1 MKRLVFVFLM
11 ICLLVGCASE
21 IPPAAQPAP
30 PTAAAEVASPSAEP
44 AVSASGIPEYTG
56 EPYVV
61 LNNNIPSFEQELID
75 MGSYEYYSEL
85 DQLGRCGAALANL
98 GQDLM
103 PTEDRGSISHVYP
116 SGWNQ
121 AQYDIV
127 DGKMLYNRCHLI
139 GFQLAGE
146 NANEKNLITGTRYF
160 NVEGMLP
167 FEDQVA
173 EYIHNTGNRVLYRV
187 IPMYEGEE
195 LVARGVQMDAWSVED
210 GGEGVCFSVFI
221 FNVQPGITI
230 NYLTGESVLDGE
242 ELPSQKEEAYVVNKN
257 SKKIHLPSCSGSRSM
272 KEENRWDFTGTL
284 AELMELGYE
293 VCGNCLGK

>member
-1 MKRLVFVFLM
+1 MMRLVSIFL
-11 ICLLVGCASE
+11 LLCILAGCTTSV
-21 IPPAAQPAP
+21 PPAVPPALP
-30 PTAAAEVASPSAEP
+30 AAVTEEASL

-56 EPYVV
+56 EAYVV
-61 LNNNIPSFEQELID
+61 LNGNIPEFNQELID
-75 MGSYEYYSEL
+75 IGPYEYYSEL
-85 DQLGRCGAALANL
+85 DSLGRCGAAVANL

-103 PTEDRGSISHVYP
+103 PSEDRGSISHVYP

-121 AQYDIV
+121 AEYDIV

-173 EYIHNTGNRVLYRV
+173 EYIHNTGNRVLFRV
-187 IPMYEGEE
+187 TPMYEGNE

-210 GGEGVCFSVFI
+210 GGEGVCFSVFV

-230 NYLTGESVLDGE
+230 NYLTGESVPDGE
-242 ELPSQKEEAYVVNKN
+242 ELPTVDSDAADYVVNKS
-257 SKKIHLPSCSGSRSM
+257 SKKIHLPSCSGAQSM
-272 KEENRWDFTGTL
+272 KEENRWEFTGPL
-284 AELMELGYE
+284 AELTELGYE
-293 VCGNCLGK
+293 FCGNCLGE

>member
-1 MKRLVFVFLM
+1 MKRLVP
-11 ICLLVGCASE
+11 ILLLLCILAGCAGE
-21 IPPAAQPAP
+21 IPPAATPAP
-30 PTAAAEVASPSAEP
+30 PPVVTEEVSL

-56 EPYVV
+56 EKYVV
-61 LNNNIPSFEQELID
+61 LNNNIPEFDQELIEI
-75 MGSYEYYSEL
+75 GSYEYYSQL
-85 DQLGRCGAALANL
+85 DQLGRCGAAVANL

-121 AQYDIV
+121 AEYDIV

-173 EYIHNTGNRVLYRV
+173 EYIHSTGNRVLFRV
-187 IPMYEGEE
+187 TPMYEGEE

-210 GGEGVCFSVFI
+210 GGEGVCFSVFV

-230 NYLTGESVLDGE
+230 NYLTGESVLEGE
-242 ELPSQKEEAYVVNKN
+242 ELPSQKETTYVVNRN
-257 SKKIHLPSCSGSRSM
+257 SKKIHLPTCSGAESM
-272 KEENRWDFTGTL
+272 KKENRWEFTGTL
-284 AELMELGYE
+284 AELTELGYE

>member
-1 MKRLVFVFLM
+1 MKRLISVFLLL
-11 ICLLVGCASE
+11 CLLTGCVGQS
-21 IPPAAQPAP
+21 PSAATPAP
-30 PTAAAEVASPSAEP
+30 PAVTAEATV

-61 LNNNIPSFEQELID
+61 LNNNIPEFDRELID

-85 DQLGRCGAALANL
+85 DQLGRCGAAVANL

-103 PTEDRGSISHVYP
+103 PTEERGSISHVYP

-121 AQYDIV
+121 AEYEIV

-160 NVEGMLP
+160 NVDGMLP

-173 EYIHNTGNRVLYRV
+173 DYIHSTGNRVLYRV
-187 IPMYEGEE
+187 TPLYEGEE

-210 GGEGVCFSVFI
+210 DGEGVCFSVFV

-230 NYLTGESVLDGE
+230 NYLTGESVPDGE
-242 ELPSQKEEAYVVNKN
+242 TLPSADGEPEEYVVNRS
-257 SKKIHLPSCSGSRSM
+257 SKKVHLPSCSGAQSM
-272 KEENRWDFTGTL
+272 KEENRWEFTGTL
-284 AELMELGYE
+284 AELMALGYE
-293 VCGNCLGK
+293 TCGNCIGK

>member
-1 MKRLVFVFLM
+1 MKKLIALCLLF
-11 ICLLVGCASE
+11 CLLVGCAGE

-30 PTAAAEVASPSAEP
+30 PTAVEETQV

-56 EPYVV
+56 EKYVV
-61 LNNNIPSFEQELID
+61 LNNNIPVFDQELID
-75 MGSYEYYSEL
+75 IGSYEYYSEL
-85 DQLGRCGAALANL
+85 DSLGRCGAAVANL

-121 AQYDIV
+121 AEYDIV

-173 EYIHNTGNRVLYRV
+173 EYIHNTGNRVLFRV
-187 IPMYEGEE
+187 TPMYEGEE

-210 GGEGVCFSVFI
+210 GGEGVCFSVFV

-230 NYLTGESVLDGE
+230 NYLTGESVPEGE
-242 ELPSQKEEAYVVNKN
+242 ELPSLKEATYVVNRN
-257 SKKIHLPSCSGSRSM
+257 SKKIHLPTCSGAESM
-272 KEENRWDFTGTL
+272 KAENRWEFTGTL
-284 AELMELGYE
+284 AELVELGYE

>member
-1 MKRLVFVFLM
+1 MKRLVPLFLLL
-11 ICLLVGCASE
+11 CLLCGCVGE
-21 IPPAAQPAP
+21 IPPAATPAP
-30 PTAAAEVASPSAEP
+30 PNVSEEVSAE
-44 AVSASGIPEYTG
+44 VSASGIPVYAG

-61 LNNNIPSFEQELID
+61 LGDNIPEFDQELID
-75 MGSYEYYSEL
+75 TGSYEYYSEL
-85 DQLGRCGAALANL
+85 DLLGRCGAAVANL
-98 GQDLM
+98 GLDLM

-121 AQYDIV
+121 AEYEFV

-187 IPMYEGEE
+187 TPVYEGNE

-210 GGEGVCFSVFI
+210 GGEGVCFSVFV
-221 FNVQPGITI
+221 FNVQPGVTI
-230 NYLTGESVLDGE
+230 NYLTGESVPEGE
-242 ELPSQKEEAYVVNKN
+242 ELPSLKEEEYVVNKN
-257 SKKIHLPSCSGSRSM
+257 SKKVHLASCSGAVSM
-272 KEENRWDFTGTL
+272 KEENRWEFTGTL
-284 AELMELGYE
+284 AELMEMGYE
-293 VCGNCLGK
+293 ACGNCIGK

>member
-1 MKRLVFVFLM
+1 MKRLVP
-11 ICLLVGCASE
+11 ILLLLCILAGCAGE
-21 IPPAAQPAP
+21 IPPAATPAP
-30 PTAAAEVASPSAEP
+30 PPVVTEEVSL

-56 EPYVV
+56 EKYVV
-61 LNNNIPSFEQELID
+61 LNNNIPEFDQELIEI
-75 MGSYEYYSEL
+75 GSYEYYSQL
-85 DQLGRCGAALANL
+85 DQLGRCGAAVANL

-121 AQYDIV
+121 AEYDIV

-173 EYIHNTGNRVLYRV
+173 EYIHSTGNRVLFRV
-187 IPMYEGEE
+187 TPMYEGEE

-210 GGEGVCFSVFI
+210 GGEGVCFSVFV

-230 NYLTGESVLDGE
+230 NYLTGESVPEGQ
-242 ELPSQKEEAYVVNKN
+242 ELPSQKETTYVVNRN
-257 SKKIHLPSCSGSRSM
+257 SKKIHLPTCSGAESM
-272 KEENRWDFTGTL
+272 KKENRWEFTGTL
-284 AELMELGYE
+284 AELTELGYE